1 MELLGILGTIA
12 VGFSLGIL
20 SSYLYYTHRAL
31 KAMEHQFGFLQRQV
45 QEGMI
50 TIPKA
55 EYKQLREIT
64 GDEILREELAE
75 QLEEEFAN
83 CRDDLTKA

>member
-1 MELLGILGTIA
+1 MDLLGIGLLG
-12 VGFSLGIL
+12 VGFGVGVF

-31 KAMEHQFGFLQRQV
+31 KAMERQFVFLQTQV

-75 QLEEEFAN
+75 QLEEEFARG
-83 CRDDLTKA
+83 RDDLTKA

>member
-31 KAMEHQFGFLQRQV
+31 KAMENQFGFLQRQV

-64 GDEILREELAE
+64 GDEMLREELAE
-75 QLEEEFAN
+75 QLEAEFAAN
-83 CRDDLTKA
+83 RDDLTKA